1 MNQPF
6 NHQQSL
12 PRSVGDTWNRFWFEP
27 VDALPLAFLRVLA
40 GTMAI
45 VLWASYALDLEAW
58 FGPQGIVSAEL
69 IGQWRSP
76 WGVSLFDAATTRA
89 SLWAVYAAGGAVLV
103 LMTLGAG
110 TAVTTVL
117 GAVFFTSL
125 LQRGPMLV
133 GPADDVTAVLLWCVA
148 IGRSGDALSVDRL
161 LAARLGDGRA
171 SLPPRPSFRT
181 AIAMSLVKVHASVIA
196 AAAVL
201 AQLKGDVWWD
211 GSAAWWLAAKSE
223 SRLVDL
229 TGVLAQSEY
238 VMNLLTHAIT
248 LFEIVF
254 AIGLWCAPTQRIVAL
269 AGLVAW
275 PLIGGLAGEPLWGLT
290 MAIVSLACVPWASKR
305 PFQWRTIF
313 RDSQPV

>member
-6 NHQQSL
+6 NHQQVL

-27 VDALPLAFLRVLA
+27 VDALPLAFIRVLA

-76 WGVSLFDAATTRA
+76 WGLSLFDAATTRA

-103 LMTLGAG
+103 LMTLGVG

-148 IGRSGDALSVDRL
+148 IG
-161 LAARLGDGRA
+161 
-171 SLPPRPSFRT
+171 
-181 AIAMSLVKVHASVIA
+181 
-196 AAAVL
+196 
-201 AQLKGDVWWD
+201 
-211 GSAAWWLAAKSE
+211 
-223 SRLVDL
+223 
-229 TGVLAQSEY
+229 
-238 VMNLLTHAIT
+238 
-248 LFEIVF
+248 
-254 AIGLWCAPTQRIVAL
+254 
-269 AGLVAW
+269 
-275 PLIGGLAGEPLWGLT
+275 
-290 MAIVSLACVPWASKR
+290 
-305 PFQWRTIF
+305 
-313 RDSQPV
+313 